1 MEPTKYD
8 IYAFQL
14 LHFFVS
20 KHHYQ
25 IVTIKQQKEDIWLM
39 NKDNERYPIIRLSTT
54 NNADTLKN
62 IEYLRQVHRAILDMV
77 KREGKLLILNTNE
90 ESTVIDNEFLV
101 QSTIQPNHCDD
112 EALCKEFP
120 GIEAIP
126 HVVED
131 LKKEYVRIT
140 RSLEELQMSMIKK
153 QRKEMGFFKRI
164 PKLTGIIALICII
177 VWVIASM
184 VSIYLESDLIS
195 AILCGAYYKM
205 NIVSM
210 HEYWRFLTAGFL
222 HMDIFHLLMNLMALI
237 NVGIACEKNFT
248 KKQYLIIL
256 LVSICTGN
264 LFVYLTE
271 GNVLGLGISGG
282 IFGLL
287 GAFIATL
294 FENGSIK
301 HPIIRA
307 TVIRLFMIN
316 LLISLLPGISLFAHL
331 GGLIA
336 GMFMGVI
343 FVNSKR
349 WMNLKKHVV
358 ISFAI
363 LLGFSCGMAT
373 RINVVEPLEPKVDAS
388 LLKTIKALGWDQYA
402 SYMQDSYLR
411 FYDKEDLGL

>member
-25 IVTIKQQKEDIWLM
+25 IVTIKQQKDDIWLM

-77 KREGKLLILNTNE
+77 KREGKLVILNTNP
-90 ESTVIDNEFLV
+90 ESTIIDNEFLV

-120 GIEAIP
+120 EIETIP
-126 HVVED
+126 HDVED
-131 LKKEYVRIT
+131 VKKEYVRIT
-140 RSLEELQMSMIKK
+140 RALEELQMSMIKK

-237 NVGIACEKNFT
+237 NVGIACEKSFT
-248 KKQYLIIL
+248 KKQYLVIL

-373 RINVVEPLEPKVDAS
+373 RINVVEPLEPKVDAA
-388 LLKTIKALGWDQYA
+388 LLKTIKALGWEQYA

-411 FYDKEDLGL
+411 FYDQEDLGL